1 LLRSTSILLQAALEG
16 NACTPGEV
24 DRVRS
29 GFLGSLAW
37 AALARR
43 RHALSHRP
51 LQSSPT
57 VASMRLPACRLAEAE
72 EALARLEA
80 AEEMQRSLVALLWRS
95 LEGGRGRAPAS
106 RAKRR
111 GPVGLGEEVGAALEA
126 LEREW
131 GVEG

>member
-1 LLRSTSILLQAALEG
+1 
-16 NACTPGEV
+16 
-24 DRVRS
+24 
-29 GFLGSLAW
+29 
-37 AALARR
+37 
-43 RHALSHRP
+43 
-51 LQSSPT
+51 
-57 VASMRLPACRLAEAE
+57 MRLPACRLAEAE